1 MDNLLYTGL
10 FRSPVSWAKVNRE
23 LSLAIMKYHP
33 SFYVHEQKGFLFD
46 KDFPLPFEI
55 KKINQTPPV
64 PYDDIAFIYPPVY
77 AKLMGKRKFAVLTVE
92 STSLP
97 TSWKDALN
105 KYADAIF
112 VPSHF
117 CRDVLMKNNVK
128 KDIFVTRF
136 GVNTDIFHPR
146 PHGKRDKFRFLFVGT
161 PHYRKGPLELMKAFK
176 RAFMNIDNVELYM
189 KFTYKPT
196 ENALKPW
203 EIPGLKEKT
212 CNSDNIIVDFSQ
224 KSDSQIAD
232 LIALSDVVVQPSYSE
247 GFGLSILEAMA
258 MKKLV
263 ITTSWSGE
271 TEFASPDNV
280 LVVDSIR
287 FRSDNIQYG
296 EKAVG
301 AYMQKPSTEHLSNLL
316 KYSYSKYN
324 ELYMLR
330 ENAYVTAKQLTWDN
344 TAKTILS
351 HIY

>member
-23 LSLAIMKYHP
+23 LSLAIMKYYP

-55 KKINQTPPV
+55 KKITQTAPV
-64 PYDDIAFIYPPVY
+64 PYNDIAFIYPPTY
-77 AKLMGKRKFAVLTVE
+77 NKLKGERKFAVLTVE

-105 KYADAIF
+105 KYANAIF

-117 CRDVLMKNNVK
+117 CKNVLTKNNVK
-128 KDIFVTRF
+128 KNIFVTRF
-136 GVNTDIFHPR
+136 GVNTDRFYPR
-146 PHGKRDKFRFLFVGT
+146 TDGKHDKFRFLFVGT
-161 PHYRKGPLELMKAFK
+161 PHYRKGALELIEAFK
-176 RAFMNIDNVELYM
+176 RAFLNIGNVELYM

-196 ENALKPW
+196 GNALRPW
-203 EIPGLKEKT
+203 EIPRLKEKIG
-212 CNSDNIIVDFSQ
+212 NSINIIVDFSQ

-232 LIALSDVVVQPSYSE
+232 LIASSDVVVQPSYSE

-263 ITTSWSGE
+263 IVTSWSGE
-271 TEFASPDNV
+271 TEFVSPENA

-301 AYMQKPSTEHLSNLL
+301 AYMQKPSVEHLTDLL
-316 KYSYSKYN
+316 KYSYSKYD
-324 ELYMLR
+324 ELYTLR
-330 ENAYVTAKQLTWDN
+330 KNAYITAKQLTWDN